1 MFRDIG
7 LILFLVV
14 LILFCWVFHGDSE
27 LKFWYDLAFVFSA
40 LFISSIWVKRDNL
53 WLRITTFLKGNLPL
67 RATFSYLIKISIKD
81 ANGIDWHLLVWNSKI
96 KGFQPPGG
104 VYKYYDNSIFKSLG
118 VTDHDKFHQK
128 NDLRLQL
135 PARNYPSLLQWF
147 KSGDR
152 RERGQEREFYE
163 ELIDSNILPRTIF
176 PYGRFRFLKE
186 YRSPIQ
192 KSEHFDNIL
201 EIKFFEVYEL
211 MLNQEQIDYLEKMMA
226 EDSPLF
232 RFSNNDEINR
242 KGYSLNANKDE
253 CRILEHTPLLI
264 KNKLK

>member
-7 LILFLVV
+7 LLLVFVV

-40 LFISSIWVKRDNL
+40 LFLPTIWVKRDNL
-53 WLRITTFLKGNLPL
+53 WLRFRTFLKGDIPL
-67 RATFSYLIKISIKD
+67 RASFSYLIKITIKD
-81 ANGIDWHLLVWNSKI
+81 DNGIDRHLLVWNSKI

-104 VYKYYDNSIFKSLG
+104 VYKYYDNSIFKKIG
-118 VTDHDKFHQK
+118 AIDHDKMHQK

-135 PARNYPSLLQWF
+135 PSRSYPSLLEWF
-147 KSGDR
+147 RSGDG

-163 ELIDSNILPRTIF
+163 ELIDSKILPRTIF
-176 PYGRFRFLKE
+176 PYGSFKLLKE

-192 KSEHFDNIL
+192 KSEHFDNIY
-201 EIKFFEVYEL
+201 EIKYFEVYEL
-211 MLNQEQIDYLEKMMA
+211 ILSQEQIDYLEKMITK
-226 EDSPLF
+226 ESPLF
-232 RFSNNDEINR
+232 RFSSNSEINR
-242 KGYSLNANKDE
+242 KGYSSNMNKDE

-264 KNKLK
+264 KNKA